1 MTDNA
6 ELQSVPINPTA
17 RIVFSALEQMGW
29 SVENPSLL
37 VEHIKRLDIGIPAE
51 DEFAVLISWMG
62 KCELVHKLEQEQSP
76 PESQNAYRIPDLL
89 AFFRHKNR
97 LVPVLIEVKK
107 RKAEKLSWKPEY
119 LDGLRQYATTLNL
132 PLLVAWKWEPFGF
145 WTLFE
150 AKHFSKARKNYEIT
164 QELSMKENL
173 MSLLAG
179 DFAVGLRKGVG
190 FHLIFRKEK
199 ELKSGDAKNSD
210 TKTWLAR
217 VEEAFFTNGRGERVK
232 ELGPGLWSLLL
243 CAHLEE
249 HSEVSEAKASS
260 SFIIEEESI
269 EFTHRMLTALLQFKA
284 GKDKPLRWREIRQ
297 NYSVPIKFQILRK
310 AAIAESSVDIVAKV
324 IEVAPNTK
332 PDFLTYE

>member
-17 RIVFSALEQMGW
+17 RIVFNALEQMGW
-29 SVENPSLL
+29 SVENFPQL
-37 VEHIKRLDIGIPAE
+37 VERIKRLDRGIPAE

-76 PESQNAYRIPDLL
+76 PESQNVYRIPDLL
-89 AFFRHKNR
+89 AFFRHNNH
-97 LVPVLIEVKK
+97 LFPVLIEVKK
-107 RKAEKLSWKPEY
+107 HKAEKLSWKPEY
-119 LDGLRQYATTLNL
+119 LDSLRQYAATLNL

-150 AKHFSKARKNYEIT
+150 AKHFSKTRKNYEIT
-164 QELSMKENL
+164 QELTMKENL

-179 DFAVGLRKGVG
+179 DFAVGLHKGVG
-190 FHLIFRKEK
+190 FHFVVRKGK
-199 ELKSGDAKNSD
+199 ELESGDSKNSD

-217 VEEAFFTNGRGERVK
+217 VEKAFFTNGRGERIK

-249 HSEVSEAKASS
+249 HTEVSESKASS

-269 EFTHRMLTALLQFKA
+269 QFTHRMLPVLLQSEV
-284 GKDKPLRWREIRQ
+284 GKDKPLRWREVRQ

-310 AAIAESSVDIVAKV
+310 AATDESSADIVATV

-332 PDFLTYE
+332 PDFLSYE